1 MTPARISIVPSALDP
16 TTTDSTLADILEG
29 IGNGRWQSQV
39 KAVRTAY
46 ASGGKPAA
54 DVPKRLLPGALF
66 SGTFTRRASDALQEH
81 SGLIC
86 VDLDHLGPQLEGI
99 RDLVASDE
107 HTLAAFISPTGT
119 GLKVIF
125 RCDPTRPHIESYRAA
140 ERYVLERFGLQI
152 DTACKDVSRIC
163 FVSHD
168 PDIMVA
174 ESAVPLP
181 YPPPQQE
188 FKAPAE
194 RMPTARLLAGIT
206 PGDDYDQRGD
216 VPSLLLSHGWTRVG
230 RHGWRRPGKESGISA
245 TWDHVP
251 GRLYVFSSSTAF
263 TPNHVYRGWHVYAM
277 LEHGGDFSRAARALG
292 ELGFGEQRNGHHTPL
307 ATPTVHC
314 DMTVDDDGPA
324 PTTSPVSALRP
335 PSSYTLPPDDDP
347 SILLGD
353 RYLNRGDAA
362 VLSSTSGMGKSSMSI
377 QMAYHWALGRDFFGI
392 KCQAPL
398 RSLIIQSEDSDGDV
412 AEICTSI
419 AHVLALTPSDLTTID
434 DRIRIVSERVAR
446 GSKFIASLRQH
457 IAAHKP
463 DLVIINPLQAFMDG
477 DVTDARDLG
486 RFLREELNSLNTPP
500 SFAYVVVHHTT
511 KPSTGK
517 DRNDRQW
524 HEVMY
529 DMAGGAEIINW
540 ARAIMSLRAAEEP
553 GDFNLILAKRGRRAG
568 VTQRIEDGLNTRIEP
583 VTTLPLRHAKGFI
596 PKPPGRKKDLPIIF
610 WESRT
615 PSSAP
620 AKPAKGGRPERFTMD
635 IFRPAFP
642 SWNQKHEQPQLI
654 HRKAQSLKSIELS
667 QFKAFCVKCHEEGM
681 LERSEIPG
689 VGFGYR
695 LAI

>member
-54 DVPKRLLPGALF
+54 DGPKRLLPGALF
-66 SGTFTRRASDALQEH
+66 SGTFTRRASDALTNH

-125 RCDPTRPHIESYRAA
+125 RCDPARPHIESYRAA

-194 RMPTARLLAGIT
+194 RMPAARLLAGTT

-292 ELGFGEQRNGHHTPL
+292 ELGFGEQRNGHHQPITTPEPVYQD
-307 ATPTVHC
+307 AQC
-314 DMTVDDDGPA
+314 DITVDDDDA
-324 PTTSPVSALRP
+324 PKPPVAEPESRLKPERLAELRTLLSARKFDGAKRLPKPRVIYSIAGTVVSTPGNLTSIYSQAK
-335 PSSYTLPPDDDP
+335 T
-347 SILLGD
+347 
-353 RYLNRGDAA
+353 
-362 VLSSTSGMGKSSMSI
+362 GKSSLIGAMMAAAMTTPTAGHDTLSVEGPNYSSHAILHFDTEQSPYDWQQVMLTSLRRVDAQDVPTWLNSYNLTGSDATSCRQVIEVAMADAKAAHGGIHSVIIDGIADLVTDPNDSEACFPLITELHALAIRYDTAIILVLHMNPGSQNEKGRGHLGSQLERKSESNLTLTKDGEATVISSTRQRGRPIPKDDKAPSFRWSDERQMHISCGAVPKEPTGKRGRPEVYPFSI
-377 QMAYHWALGRDFFGI
+377 YSPLFPETMA
-392 KCQAPL
+392 QAM
-398 RSLIIQSEDSDGDV
+398 
-412 AEICTSI
+412 T
-419 AHVLALTPSDLTTID
+419 LTP
-434 DRIRIVSERVAR
+434 
-446 GSKFIASLRQH
+446 
-457 IAAHKP
+457 
-463 DLVIINPLQAFMDG
+463 
-477 DVTDARDLG
+477 
-486 RFLREELNSLNTPP
+486 
-500 SFAYVVVHHTT
+500 
-511 KPSTGK
+511 
-517 DRNDRQW
+517 
-524 HEVMY
+524 
-529 DMAGGAEIINW
+529 
-540 ARAIMSLRAAEEP
+540 
-553 GDFNLILAKRGRRAG
+553 LAKRLSVNRP
-568 VTQRIEDGLNTRIEP
+568 IS
-583 VTTLPLRHAKGFI
+583 AK
-596 PKPPGRKKDLPIIF
+596 
-610 WESRT
+610 
-615 PSSAP
+615 
-620 AKPAKGGRPERFTMD
+620 
-635 IFRPAFP
+635 
-642 SWNQKHEQPQLI
+642 QLGN
-654 HRKAQSLKSIELS
+654 
-667 QFKAFCVKCHEEGM
+667 V
-681 LERSEIPG
+681 LERWEKEGAVISADAPHG
-689 VGFGYR
+689 RVYYKRFQSVTSTAGR
-695 LAI
+695 T